1 MKKLAILDFDGT
13 LFDSVH
19 DVMIILNR
27 SLEMN
32 GFPTLTHDEYIKRL
46 GGNIDEIVSL
56 VLNDQ
61 STPEN
66 IEIIKKTYEELY
78 EDSDNENTIPFPR
91 VHDVLRQLQDKGI
104 ILAINSNRKTDSIRF
119 YTDKFFEDID
129 FVAIE
134 GHSPYCPSKPDPC
147 GVKRIMDVANASND
161 ETIYIGDSITDIN
174 TAKNA
179 DIDCLIVEWGYGTEE
194 AFEDD
199 YVLDFIGDACEII
212 NYF

>member
-1 MKKLAILDFDGT
+1 MKKLAIIDFDGT

-27 SLEMN
+27 SLEMH

-56 VLNDQ
+56 VLNDK

-66 IEIIKKTYEELY
+66 IALIRATYEELY
-78 EDSDNENTIPFPR
+78 NDSDNENTIPFPGM
-91 VHDVLRQLQDKGI
+91 HEALQALQDQGI
-104 ILAINSNRKTDSIRF
+104 ILTINSNRKSDSIRF
-119 YTDKFFEDID
+119 YVEKFFPDID
-129 FVAIE
+129 FMTIE
-134 GHSPYCPSKPDPC
+134 GHNLNCPSKPSPC
-147 GVKRIMDVANASND
+147 GVKRILEKSSMSKEDA
-161 ETIYIGDSITDIN
+161 IYIGDSMTDVK

-179 DIDCLIVEWGYGTEE
+179 DVDCLIVKWGYGIPET
-194 AFEDD
+194 FEDES
-199 YVLDFIGDACEII
+199 VMGFIEDACEII

>member
-27 SLEMN
+27 SLEKH

-66 IEIIKKTYEELY
+66 IELIKKTYEELY
-78 EDSDNENTIPFPR
+78 EDSDNENTIPFPK
-91 VHDVLRQLQDKGI
+91 VHDVLRTLQDKGVV
-104 ILAINSNRKTDSIRF
+104 LAINSNRKTDSIRF
-119 YTDKFFEDID
+119 YTDKFLEDID
-129 FVAIE
+129 FVAMQLM
-134 GHSPYCPSKPDPC
+134 PQMM
-147 GVKRIMDVANASND
+147 RQ
-161 ETIYIGDSITDIN
+161 
-174 TAKNA
+174 
-179 DIDCLIVEWGYGTEE
+179 
-194 AFEDD
+194 
-199 YVLDFIGDACEII
+199 FILEIP
-212 NYF
+212 